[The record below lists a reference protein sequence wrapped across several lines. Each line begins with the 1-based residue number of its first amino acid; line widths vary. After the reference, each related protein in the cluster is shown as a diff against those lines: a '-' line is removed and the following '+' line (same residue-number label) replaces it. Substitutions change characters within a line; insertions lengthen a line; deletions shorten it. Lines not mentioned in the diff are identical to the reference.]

1 MACVACR
8 TRSRRYGDRNCTMKY
23 RDVRLAGHDIVQCA
37 SSWVPNRNAMRV
49 TFMIDFCWYPDTLEK
64 TE

>member
-1 MACVACR
+1 
-8 TRSRRYGDRNCTMKY
+8 MKY